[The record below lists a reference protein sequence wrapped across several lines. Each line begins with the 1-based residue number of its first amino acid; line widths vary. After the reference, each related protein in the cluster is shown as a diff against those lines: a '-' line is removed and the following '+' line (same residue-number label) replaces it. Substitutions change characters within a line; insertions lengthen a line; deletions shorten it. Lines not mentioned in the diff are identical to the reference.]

1 MRYLSVFLSG
11 EYYIS
16 PFKYHFHTQR
26 GPVSCSVFF
35 FFFFLYPRSSLWN
48 NSVSDEMTVCLLV
61 FFLVFFISGAFWSGN
76 ANHEFLPTWG
86 PWKRHEPKLW
96 SAGMEPRM
104 TGLNLNAAHIY
115 CGLCGLTDGLVRKSS
130 LFPPLFL
137 SFCFS
142 LRRCPEWRWFK
153 LSDFLRPQILDLVT
167 HI

>member
-26 GPVSCSVFF
+26 GPVSCSVFSF
-35 FFFFLYPRSSLWN
+35 FFFFTRALHCETTLFQTRWRS
-48 NSVSDEMTVCLLV
+48 VCTF
-61 FFLVFFISGAFWSGN
+61 FFLFFFISGAFWSGN

-86 PWKRHEPKLW
+86 SWKRHEPKLW